1 MKSGSERWKPVG
13 ESFDERTIPLMKT
26 IDRIEALGRLKV
38 TGLDAGAFLQG
49 QVTSDVLALNPGDL
63 GTGAFCNP
71 KGRVIANF
79 LIVHDKEGFLLL
91 LASDLVES
99 ICQHLQKYI
108 LRRQVFLEVP
118 TTGTIG
124 IAKAADLPAIL
135 SGQDL
140 TLPRAQGVIDTPKGK
155 VIVYAGGGQHVLI
168 IDETDT
174 LSFTQGCGD
183 QQFFYGE
190 IERGFPWIKASTRD
204 LFLPQMLDLE
214 RFGGISYQKGCYT
227 GQEIVARTHFLGQL
241 KRVLYRG
248 SFSASS
254 EIHEGAPIHLGQ
266 GGTSESVGSLI
277 NQTRDSVGTTHCLVV
292 LQKDQASSS
301 DLRLNAAD
309 GPCLNL
315 VPLERPL
322 DS

>member
-1 MKSGSERWKPVG
+1 
-13 ESFDERTIPLMKT
+13 MKT
-26 IDRIEALGRLKV
+26 MDRIEALGRLKV

-79 LIVHDKEGFLLL
+79 LIIRDSEGFLLL

-108 LRRQVFLEVP
+108 LRRQVTLAVP
-118 TTGTIG
+118 TTGN
-124 IAKAADLPAIL
+124 IAIARAADLPAIL
-135 SGQDL
+135 LDQDL
-140 TLPRAQGVIDTPKGK
+140 TLPRAQGVVDTPKCR
-155 VIVYAGGGQHVLI
+155 VIVYAEGGQHVLI

-183 QQFFYGE
+183 QQFFYEE
-190 IERGFPWIKASTRD
+190 IKRGFPWIKASTRD

-241 KRVLYRG
+241 KRGIYCG
-248 SFSASS
+248 WFSADFSVRD
-254 EIHEGAPIHLGQ
+254 GAPIYADSR
-266 GGTSESVGSLI
+266 GTSESVGTI
-277 NQTRDSVGTTHCLVV
+277 VNQAMDREGRKKCLVV
-292 LQKDQASSS
+292 LQNDRADAK
-301 DLRLNAAD
+301 DLRLIAAD
-309 GPCLNL
+309 GPCLAL
-315 VPLERPL
+315 FHPARPI
-322 DS
+322 SP

>member
-1 MKSGSERWKPVG
+1 ME
-13 ESFDERTIPLMKT
+13 M
-26 IDRIEALGRLKV
+26 IDRVEALGRLKV
-38 TGLDAGAFLQG
+38 FGQDAGAFLQG

-63 GTGAFCNP
+63 GTGALCNP

-79 LIVHDKEGFLLL
+79 LIIRDSEGFLLL
-91 LASDLVES
+91 LASDLVEAV
-99 ICQHLQKYI
+99 CQHLQKYI
-108 LRRQVFLEVP
+108 LRRQVSLAVP

-124 IAKAADLPAIL
+124 IAGAADLPGIL
-135 SGQDL
+135 LDQDL
-140 TLPRAQGVIDTPKGK
+140 TLPKVLGVVDTPKCR
-155 VIVYAGGGQHVLI
+155 VIVYAEGGQNVLI

-174 LSFTQGCGD
+174 LPFTQGSGD
-183 QQFFYGE
+183 QRFFYGE
-190 IERGFPWIKASTRD
+190 IERGFPWIKARTRD

-254 EIHEGAPIHLGQ
+254 EIDDGAPIHLGQ

-277 NQTRDSVGTTHCLVV
+277 NQTRDSEVTTHCLVV
-292 LQKDQASSS
+292 LQRDQASSG
-301 DLRLNAAD
+301 DLHLSAAD

-315 VPLERPL
+315 VPLEHPL
-322 DS
+322 RS

>member
-1 MKSGSERWKPVG
+1 
-13 ESFDERTIPLMKT
+13 MKT

-79 LIVHDKEGFLLL
+79 LIVHDREGFLLL

-99 ICQHLQKYI
+99 ICQHLKKYI

-124 IAKAADLPAIL
+124 IAMAADLPAIL
-135 SGQDL
+135 SDQDL
-140 TLPRAQGVIDTPKGK
+140 TLPRDQGVVDTPKCR
-155 VIVYAGGGQHVLI
+155 VIVYPGRGQNVLI
-168 IDETDT
+168 IDESDT
-174 LSFTQGCGD
+174 IPFTQGSGD
-183 QQFFYGE
+183 QRFFYEE
-190 IERGFPWIKASTRD
+190 IERGFPWINARTRD

-241 KRVLYRG
+241 KRGIYCG
-248 SFSASS
+248 WFSADFRVQD
-254 EIHEGAPIHLGQ
+254 GAPVYAERS
-266 GGTSESVGSLI
+266 GTCESVGTLVS
-277 NQTRDSVGTTHCLVV
+277 QAMDREGRTKCLVV
-292 LQKDQASSS
+292 LQNDQANAK
-301 DLRLNAAD
+301 DLRLIAPD
-309 GPCLNL
+309 GLCLAL
-315 VPLERPL
+315 FPPSRPI
-322 DS
+322 SP